1 MLKVTN
7 LAKNFAGV
15 VAVSDVS
22 FEVRK
27 GEILAMI
34 GPNGAGKTSVFNII
48 TGYYSADTG
57 STIFEGK
64 EINGLP
70 THDIARAG
78 IGRTFQNIE
87 LFHDLTVRDNM
98 RVALQCNSPVTA
110 WGAILRLP
118 ATRRREI
125 WENQRIEELL
135 DTMGL
140 ADKADYQSSALAYGE
155 QRRLEMARA
164 LATDARLLLLDEPTA
179 GMTPTEVET
188 MMATIRK
195 VRDGGITVF
204 LIEHNMRLV
213 MSVSDR
219 IVVMDHGVKI
229 AEGTPNEV
237 RQNPDVLRAYLG
249 VEDEAS

>member
-1 MLKVTN
+1 
-7 LAKNFAGV
+7 
-15 VAVSDVS
+15 
-22 FEVRK
+22 
-27 GEILAMI
+27 
-34 GPNGAGKTSVFNII
+34 
-48 TGYYSADTG
+48 
-57 STIFEGK
+57 
-64 EINGLP
+64 
-70 THDIARAG
+70 
-78 IGRTFQNIE
+78 
-87 LFHDLTVRDNM
+87 
-98 RVALQCNSPVTA
+98 
-110 WGAILRLP
+110 
-118 ATRRREI
+118 
-125 WENQRIEELL
+125 
-135 DTMGL
+135 
-140 ADKADYQSSALAYGE
+140 
-155 QRRLEMARA
+155 MARA

-179 GMTPTEVET
+179 GMTATEVET